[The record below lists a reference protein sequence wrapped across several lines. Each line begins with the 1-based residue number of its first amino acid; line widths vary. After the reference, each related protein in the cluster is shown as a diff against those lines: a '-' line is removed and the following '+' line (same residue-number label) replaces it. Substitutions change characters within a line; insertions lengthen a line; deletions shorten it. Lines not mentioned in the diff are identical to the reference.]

1 MGFCSNVTFKK
12 LEDSGT
18 SSSIWMFPKIEVPQ
32 NGWFIMENPIK
43 MDDLGVPLFSEASIH
58 FHPFLSVFKGLLA
71 HVSGIKTLDSWKSR
85 VSATY
90 RQVGSRGGCWS
101 GWDTMVQCLPG
112 CCYHYLGGDQMDET
126 LSDWCE
132 LGINY
137 FLRLDWTGCRYEKPC
152 MAPLN

>member
-101 GWDTMVQCLPG
+101 GWDTMVQWLPG
-112 CCYHYLGGDQMDET
+112 CCYHYLGGIKWMK
-126 LSDWCE
+126 L
-132 LGINY
+132 
-137 FLRLDWTGCRYEKPC
+137 CRIDVNLASTTSCGWIEPGVVMKSHVW
-152 MAPLN
+152 LL